1 MPIPELDV
9 VPLRRAVRSDM
20 ATTLD
25 VLVRIVPPAP
35 EVHFVRPPINLGLV
49 LDHSG
54 SMSTG
59 KKMAHAREAAVFA
72 VQQLQPTDRV
82 SVTIFDDTVETIVP
96 NTPATDRA
104 GIIRLLQGVQPG
116 GSTALHAG
124 WAEGGDQVGR
134 HRIAE
139 GLNRVILLSDGLA
152 NVGLT
157 DPNAIAAEVKAMS
170 RKQVGTTTM
179 GVGSDYNEDLMEAMA
194 TSGDGNYYYIEDPRQ
209 LPDIFQ
215 TELQG
220 LMATS
225 GQKVSL
231 GLEPQNGVTV
241 SDVLNDL
248 EKDESGRLMLSNLV
262 AGNPISVVVRLN
274 VPPSVRPGICAA
286 SAWPGT
292 IRREGAGSRTG
303 SRSPCRRSRRS
314 SGIASPT
321 TTPCSNRSPSSW
333 RHAPRRK
340 RPRPSTG
347 GTWRGRGPPG
357 RGEDVRRERPA
368 VAGDDPG
375 NGRDRQARDRA
386 GRGRPQEI
394 PQGNVLAA
402 LQAGAWRAVLKAL
415 RPPAGDGRG
424 HGNALCATC
433 GAGRRGDGFGHGVPP
448 GTAG

>member
-1 MPIPELDV
+1 
-9 VPLRRAVRSDM
+9 M
-20 ATTLD
+20 ATSLD
-25 VLVRIVPPAP
+25 VLIRIIPPAP

-59 KKMAHAREAAVFA
+59 RKMAHAREAAVFA
-72 VQQLQPTDRV
+72 VQQLLPTDRV
-82 SVTIFDDTVETIVP
+82 SVTIFDDTVKTIVP
-96 NTPATDRA
+96 NAPATDRA
-104 GIIRLLQGVQPG
+104 GVIRLLNGVQPG

-124 WAEGGDQVGR
+124 WAEGGAQVGG

-157 DPNAIAAEVKAMS
+157 DPNAIAGEVKALS
-170 RKQVGTTTM
+170 RKQVTSTTM

-248 EKDESGRLMLSNLV
+248 EKNKNGRLMLSNLIAGIPILV
-262 AGNPISVVVRLN
+262 AVRLN
-274 VPPSVRPGICAA
+274 VPPFGATGDLCRFRLAWDDPKGGGRQSHRASLTLPAVPAEQWDCLPDDHAVLEQVALLMAA
-286 SAWPGT
+286 RAKKEAAQALDRGDMAGTRSFIGDARMYTMSAPMSMGT
-292 IRREGAGSRTG
+292 TQELEEIAKLETVLDEGDFQSFRKESLWQRYKRG
-303 SRSPCRRSRRS
+303 RSRR
-314 SGIASPT
+314 P
-321 TTPCSNRSPSSW
+321 PE
-333 RHAPRRK
+333 
-340 RPRPSTG
+340 
-347 GTWRGRGPPG
+347 GPP
-357 RGEDVRRERPA
+357 PA
-368 VAGDDPG
+368 P
-375 NGRDRQARDRA
+375 
-386 GRGRPQEI
+386 
-394 PQGNVLAA
+394 
-402 LQAGAWRAVLKAL
+402 
-415 RPPAGDGRG
+415 
-424 HGNALCATC
+424 
-433 GAGRRGDGFGHGVPP
+433 
-448 GTAG
+448 

>member
-25 VLVRIVPPAP
+25 VLVRIAPPAP

-54 SMSTG
+54 SMASG
-59 KKMAHAREAAVFA
+59 KKMEHAREAAIFA
-72 VQQLQPTDRV
+72 VGQLQPTDRL
-82 SVTIFDDTVETIVP
+82 SVTIFDNTVETIVA

-104 GIIRLLQGVQPG
+104 GVINRLQRIRPE

-124 WAEGGDQVGR
+124 WAEGGDQVCR

-194 TSGDGNYYYIEDPRQ
+194 RSGDGNYYYIEDPRQ

-215 TELQG
+215 TELHG

-248 EKDESGRLMLSNLV
+248 EKNAHGRLMLSNLV
-262 AGNPISVVVRLN
+262 AGIPITVVVRLN
-274 VPPSVRPGICAA
+274 VPPFGPTGDLCRFRL
-286 SAWPGT
+286 AWDDPKGGG
-292 IRREGAGSRTG
+292 RQ
-303 SRSPCRRSRRS
+303 SRRVSLTLPAVPAEQWACLPDDHAVLEQVALLMAARAKKEATQALDRGDMPMMRSLLDVAQSVTRSVPMS
-314 SGIASPT
+314 SSTVQELEEIARLET
-321 TTPCSNRSPSSW
+321 ELAGGDLKKFRKEMSW
-333 RHAPRRK
+333 QRYK
-340 RPRPSTG
+340 
-347 GTWRGRGPPG
+347 RGRGGPSEGPS
-357 RGEDVRRERPA
+357 
-368 VAGDDPG
+368 
-375 NGRDRQARDRA
+375 
-386 GRGRPQEI
+386 
-394 PQGNVLAA
+394 
-402 LQAGAWRAVLKAL
+402 
-415 RPPAGDGRG
+415 
-424 HGNALCATC
+424 T
-433 GAGRRGDGFGHGVPP
+433 VP
-448 GTAG
+448 

>member
-1 MPIPELDV
+1 MSIPELDV

-25 VLVRIVPPAP
+25 VLVQINPPAP
-35 EVHFVRPPINLGLV
+35 EARFVRPPINLGLV

-59 KKMAHAREAAVFA
+59 RKMTHAREAAVFA
-72 VQQLQPTDRV
+72 VEQLQPTDRV
-82 SVTIFDDTVETIVP
+82 SVTIFDNTVTTIVP

-104 GIIRLLQGVQPG
+104 GVIQLLRGVEPG

-124 WAEGGDQVGR
+124 WAEGTEQVVR

-194 TSGDGNYYYIEDPRQ
+194 KGGDGNYYYIEDSRQ

-215 TELQG
+215 TELHG

-241 SDVLNDL
+241 SDLLNDL
-248 EKDESGRLMLSNLV
+248 EKNEYGRLMLPNLV
-262 AGNPISVVVRLN
+262 AGIPISVVVRLN
-274 VPPSVRPGICAA
+274 VPPLGATGDLCHFRLAWDDPKRGGRQSHRVSLTLPAIPAEQWACLPDDHAVLEQVALLMSARAKKEATQALDRGDIAGTRAFVAEARMLTACAA
-286 SAWPGT
+286 
-292 IRREGAGSRTG
+292 E
-303 SRSPCRRSRRS
+303 
-314 SGIASPT
+314 SPT
-321 TTPCSNRSPSSW
+321 TLQELEEIDKLETEL
-333 RHAPRRK
+333 AAGGDLKKFRK
-340 RPRPSTG
+340 ESLWQRYK
-347 GTWRGRGPPG
+347 RGRGG
-357 RGEDVRRERPA
+357 PA
-368 VAGDDPG
+368 
-375 NGRDRQARDRA
+375 
-386 GRGRPQEI
+386 
-394 PQGNVLAA
+394 
-402 LQAGAWRAVLKAL
+402 
-415 RPPAGDGRG
+415 
-424 HGNALCATC
+424 
-433 GAGRRGDGFGHGVPP
+433 
-448 GTAG
+448 